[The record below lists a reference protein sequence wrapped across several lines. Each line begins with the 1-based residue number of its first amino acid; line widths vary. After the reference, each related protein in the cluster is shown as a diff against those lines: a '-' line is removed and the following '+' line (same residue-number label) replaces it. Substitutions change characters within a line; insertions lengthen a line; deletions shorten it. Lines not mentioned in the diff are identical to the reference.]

1 MPTCIVDDET
11 INKIVSYLYAK
22 AVGHDTSIISIGLVR
37 MGFDL
42 SDNTDHAERLAN
54 SMFDLNL
61 VAVQAQYGEAEGE
74 GFPLPVFKYLFTPAS
89 QIEVIKALECW
100 KYQCTKGYVPK
111 TKLYK
116 AMAQTHCLLCSDY
129 IHQLDEYENAPWG

>member
-1 MPTCIVDDET
+1 MSTYIVDDKT
-11 INKIVSYLYAK
+11 INKIVSYLYSK
-22 AVGHDTSIISIGLVR
+22 AAGGDTSEICVGLVK

-42 SDNTDHAERLAN
+42 SNNTDHAERLAN
-54 SMFDLNL
+54 SMFDLN
-61 VAVQAQYGEAEGE
+61 VAAVRARYGEVETFHSPA
-74 GFPLPVFKYLFTPAS
+74 FKYLFTPAS

-100 KYQCTKGYVPK
+100 KYQCTIGYVPG

-116 AMAQTHCLLCSDY
+116 AMAQTHCLLCADH